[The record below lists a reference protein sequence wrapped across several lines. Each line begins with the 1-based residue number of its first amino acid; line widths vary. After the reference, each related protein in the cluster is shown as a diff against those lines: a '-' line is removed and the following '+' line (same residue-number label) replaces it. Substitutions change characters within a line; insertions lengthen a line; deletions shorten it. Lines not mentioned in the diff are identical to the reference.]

1 MELVAWDGWEQGEG
15 EHDAK
20 QKEGPARNR
29 KKAGDLGPREQG
41 QYGMY
46 WDLRWRQGTPLQ
58 SFSGALEKLEFVLKE
73 MRSQ

>member
-20 QKEGPARNR
+20 QKEGSARNR

-41 QYGMY
+41 QYEVY
-46 WDLRWRQGTPLQ
+46 WGL
-58 SFSGALEKLEFVLKE
+58 
-73 MRSQ
+73 